1 MAIIY
6 YLCGKDMKIMR
17 IFLLLAAILV
27 VTTTSA
33 QELVQ
38 PFENG
43 QPARRAVVPYGRAT
57 DAQSAVSA
65 NSNYVAKLAE
75 WSVSADKRLYETS
88 FAVPVWWLNR
98 QVIVRVGHASS
109 AYEVLVDNRRV
120 GYAASGA
127 TPVEF
132 NVTKYAKEGRRQL
145 AIRLVDSEHNLI
157 NAHHK
162 GAEPSVTDV
171 MVLCQPSLRIRD
183 IVTSTTLNDAGQ
195 GLVMVSMVVKCD
207 ALNPKRSEI
216 NYTLRLN
223 DTTVL
228 TGGSRKVGLDMRRED
243 TVRFSAR
250 VPVEGLWS
258 QNNPHRLILD
268 IENKMDNRPAEYIH
282 CQLGVR
288 AADVVDNALHI
299 NNSKTTLKLRNYNP
313 QLSLEAHIADGYT
326 GIVIPS
332 YYATDALLDSCD
344 EQGVLVFIQA
354 AICTTALGD
363 NIRLGGNPSNNPF
376 WLNTYLDLNRMA
388 YYSTRHHPS
397 VVGYAIADGTTT
409 GINVYESY
417 LLLKRLETRLPIIYE
432 GNCGEWCSDRVTIR

>member
-1 MAIIY
+1 
-6 YLCGKDMKIMR
+6 MKIMR

-57 DAQSAVSA
+57 DAQSAVPA

-162 GAEPSVTDV
+162 GAKPSVTDV

-332 YYATDALLDSCD
+332 YYATDALLNSCD

-417 LLLKRLETRLPIIYE
+417 LLLKGLETRLPIIYE